1 MININTGRNPVDK
14 AMAKIDKLMAR
25 QPARDVVKTGSKP
38 PKPPAYV
45 KVKRAQSKR
54 KPKQLRL
61 AIEKWNNMER
71 IAT

>member
-1 MININTGRNPVDK
+1 MFNINTGGNPVDK

-38 PKPPAYV
+38 PTPPAYV

-54 KPKQLRL
+54 RPKRLRL
-61 AIEKWNNMER
+61 AIEKWNMER
-71 IAT
+71 LTA